1 MSGEK
6 ITDLLVFQDGIRSLG
21 KWCIKFRI
29 DLFPGTKLEVNTI
42 DETPSVKWDKV
53 GSWYSPFFPTFFPI
67 K

>member
-29 DLFPGTKLEVNTI
+29 DLFPGTKLQVNTI
-42 DETPSVKWDKV
+42 GEM
-53 GSWYSPFFPTFFPI
+53 G
-67 K
+67 